1 MQARAMTTRTTTR
14 TTRTA
19 RCAPSSLNGSR
30 AAVHWHRRGTTM
42 VAVRKP
48 NSARRATRT
57 QVGTTRG
64 LVSIDLGPAA
74 VLGTSLMVSAIA
86 LYQVRASRP
95 EVSRD
100 KDVFFS
106 SIGLLCGG
114 ILVFQGWR
122 LDPLM
127 LFGEL
132 LTAATAVAFATETIS
147 LRQELLNV
155 DDEDMRRPS
164 RRRKKT
170 RGRARSLP
178 PVTDSRLEYGTTRR
192 ASSWEQGDD
201 SSAYASSRGSFR
213 TAARDVEYDAYGSY
227 ADIDV
232 DLNDDVDLEN
242 DDYDD
247 QSAFRDGFRTSL
259 GDANGADD
267 APSRPPTSS
276 KKWENDDWDFV

>member
-1 MQARAMTTRTTTR
+1 M
-14 TTRTA
+14 
-19 RCAPSSLNGSR
+19 L
-30 AAVHWHRRGTTM
+30 
-42 VAVRKP
+42 
-48 NSARRATRT
+48 
-57 QVGTTRG
+57 
-64 LVSIDLGPAA
+64 
-74 VLGTSLMVSAIA
+74 SAIA

-164 RRRKKT
+164 RQRRNT

-178 PVTDSRLEYGTTRR
+178 PVVDSRLEYGTTRR

-201 SSAYASSRGSFR
+201 SSVNVSSRGSFR
-213 TAARDVEYDAYGSY
+213 TAARDVEYDAYGLY

-232 DLNDDVDLEN
+232 DINDDVDLEG

-247 QSAFRDGFRTSL
+247 QSAFRDGFRTTL
-259 GDANGADD
+259 GDASDGDD
-267 APSRPPTSS
+267 TPSPRSS
-276 KKWENDDWDFV
+276 SSSTKKWENDDWDFV

>member
-1 MQARAMTTRTTTR
+1 M
-14 TTRTA
+14 
-19 RCAPSSLNGSR
+19 L
-30 AAVHWHRRGTTM
+30 
-42 VAVRKP
+42 
-48 NSARRATRT
+48 
-57 QVGTTRG
+57 
-64 LVSIDLGPAA
+64 
-74 VLGTSLMVSAIA
+74 SAIA

-164 RRRKKT
+164 RRRRNT

-178 PVTDSRLEYGTTRR
+178 PVVDSRLEYGTTRR

-201 SSAYASSRGSFR
+201 SSVNVSSRGSFR
-213 TAARDVEYDAYGSY
+213 TAARDVEYDAYGLY
-227 ADIDV
+227 AEIDV
-232 DLNDDVDLEN
+232 DMNDDVDLEG

-247 QSAFRDGFRTSL
+247 QSAFRDGFRTTL
-259 GDANGADD
+259 GDASDGGDGS
-267 APSRPPTSS
+267 PSPRSS
-276 KKWENDDWDFV
+276 SSSTKKWENDDWDFV